1 MVSPVFG
8 GHGSRCAE
16 TFGRAV
22 TRPSKLFAI
31 RCRFG
36 LGSSLAL
43 PICPPTEVG
52 GYKVKAC

>member
-22 TRPSKLFAI
+22 TRPSKLFAH
-31 RCRFG
+31 
-36 LGSSLAL
+36 SLLSIHHSPFANHH
-43 PICPPTEVG
+43 PPSLWLNMP
-52 GYKVKAC
+52 